1 MTPAQIEGMIDR
13 ICGMY
18 ATHNV
23 GRNSMKGAWT
33 QDDFLLDVP
42 VETGRDVLP
51 LVEAHG
57 KIPSLPEIKNMIRR
71 VMRHDGGV
79 AGVTNPNCTIC
90 GGSGWDSGVAH
101 GIDEGYTF
109 QEKGITY
116 RFSKVCPCRK

>member
-1 MTPAQIEGMIDR
+1 VTPAQIEGMIDR

-57 KIPSLPEIKNMIRR
+57 KIPSLPEIKNLIRR

-90 GGSGWDSGVAH
+90 GGSGWDCGVTA
-101 GIDEGYTF
+101 DNYEGYTRI
-109 QEKGITY
+109 EKGITY
-116 RFSKVCPCRK
+116 RFSKLCPCRK